1 MSDRIHPTAIIEEGA
16 RLHETVTV
24 GPYAFVGAKVTL
36 GARCEVGHHAS
47 IMGAT
52 TMGVGNRIFPYAAV
66 GFPTQDL
73 KFKGG
78 EPRLEV
84 GENNVFREF
93 CTVHTA
99 TEAEQ
104 ATIIGNENHLLAYI
118 HIAHDCILGNRI
130 IMSNNATLAGHVTV
144 EDGVVMGGYAGVH
157 QFVRV
162 GRLSMLGGMSKITQD
177 VPPFFIADGNPAAMR
192 AVNTV
197 GLERNGF
204 TKEQVDAARKM
215 YRIIYR
221 EKRNRRQAIEYLRDL
236 PEAGENPYAA
246 MITFLEKVQ
255 RGIVP
260 GSS

>member
-1 MSDRIHPTAIIEEGA
+1 MSSLIHPTAIVEPGA
-16 RLHETVTV
+16 EVHETVEI
-24 GPYAFVGAKVTL
+24 GPYAFVGAEVKL
-36 GARCEVGHHAS
+36 GAHCRVGHHAS
-47 IMGAT
+47 VMGNTRA
-52 TMGVGNRIFPYAAV
+52 GEGNQIFPYAAM

-78 EPRLEV
+78 NPRLEI
-84 GENNVFREF
+84 GNNNVFREF
-93 CTVHTA
+93 CSVHTA
-99 TEAEQ
+99 TDADG
-104 ATIIGNENHLLAYI
+104 ATIIGNDNHFLAYI
-118 HIAHDCILGNRI
+118 HIAHDCVLGNRI

-162 GRLSMLGGMSKITQD
+162 GQLSMLGGMSKITQD

-197 GLERNGF
+197 GLERNGYG
-204 TKEQVDAARKM
+204 KEKIDAVRKI
-215 YRIIYR
+215 YRILYR
-221 EKRNRRQAIEYLRDL
+221 EKRNRRQAEEYLREL
-236 PEAGENPYAA
+236 PDSGEEPYVV
-246 MITFLEKVQ
+246 MIEFLGKVQ